1 MRNWLFFPS
10 VIGAD
15 RRAILQ
21 AKKKTIFQAK
31 NRKKRRN
38 KTKNRKTRIFNENS
52 RTSSRTVNFQT
63 WRKSLRK
70 S

>member
-1 MRNWLFFPS
+1 MRSWLFFPS

-31 NRKKRRN
+31 NRKKEEIKQ
-38 KTKNRKTRIFNENS
+38 KTEKLASSMKTHEP
-52 RTSSRTVNFQT
+52 QAEQ
-63 WRKSLRK
+63 
-70 S
+70 